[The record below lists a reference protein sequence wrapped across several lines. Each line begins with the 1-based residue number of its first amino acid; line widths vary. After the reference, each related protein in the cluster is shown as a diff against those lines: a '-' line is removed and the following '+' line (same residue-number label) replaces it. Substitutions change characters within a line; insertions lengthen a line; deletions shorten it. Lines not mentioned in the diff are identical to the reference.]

1 MRRHTVK
8 HRAKPRWR
16 MPSMLT
22 LHAGA
27 LKAKLP
33 LRGSGTI
40 ALAGQFPDSGTHFTF
55 GRVAVA
61 EPPHTIRI
69 DRLPLAGAQLP
80 ADLLDAFARQETHN
94 PQLGL
99 DWLRNLAQH
108 ALDPGDEAV
117 LYTATAPTGERV
129 CLPMREGRDRSAHA
143 LANFYTSL
151 YAPLETT
158 TNTAALYTALFRH
171 LASQRRRVALTLS
184 PLAAD
189 TPHFQTLTRA
199 LYAAGWRGLHGY
211 SCFGNWYHP
220 LDGADWE
227 TYLASLSSRVR
238 NTVTRRTRRFLRDGR
253 GELAVLC
260 AGDELEDAIS
270 AFTAI
275 YNNSWKRPEP
285 YPRFMP
291 ELLRLAARR
300 GWLRLGIA
308 RYDGR
313 PVAAQAWLVSGGVA
327 HIFKL
332 AYHGDFAELSPGT
345 VLSAHLMEYVISR
358 DGVEA
363 IDYGSG
369 DDAYKKDWM
378 SRRRERRGIA
388 AYNPRTASGAAQWLA
403 RSLRNALLRRGADQA
418 DSGAAP

>member
-55 GRVAVA
+55 GRGAVA

-143 LANFYTSL
+143 LAE
-151 YAPLETT
+151 A
-158 TNTAALYTALFRH
+158 AALAAARGREPH
-171 LASQRRRVALTLS
+171 RRRRRQLDAPAGT
-184 PLAAD
+184 A
-189 TPHFQTLTRA
+189 TR
-199 LYAAGWRGLHGY
+199 
-211 SCFGNWYHP
+211 
-220 LDGADWE
+220 DGACGHCLK
-227 TYLASLSSRVR
+227 T
-238 NTVTRRTRRFLRDGR
+238 
-253 GELAVLC
+253 
-260 AGDELEDAIS
+260 
-270 AFTAI
+270 
-275 YNNSWKRPEP
+275 P
-285 YPRFMP
+285 
-291 ELLRLAARR
+291 
-300 GWLRLGIA
+300 
-308 RYDGR
+308 
-313 PVAAQAWLVSGGVA
+313 
-327 HIFKL
+327 
-332 AYHGDFAELSPGT
+332 
-345 VLSAHLMEYVISR
+345 
-358 DGVEA
+358 
-363 IDYGSG
+363 
-369 DDAYKKDWM
+369 
-378 SRRRERRGIA
+378 
-388 AYNPRTASGAAQWLA
+388 
-403 RSLRNALLRRGADQA
+403 
-418 DSGAAP
+418 